1 MKKSIFL
8 LLRDNIYVGFG
19 CILCQILVL
28 VACVGATQASEDLS
42 LHKATEDKGIYTKN
56 PSKYDRVVLPPLSS
70 LEEVYV
76 ERLPSLR
83 IRIEEIK
90 SVVIE
95 REKVRTDLQKTIN
108 ELLGLKGE
116 EKDGEKDSNEI
127 FVYKATIYLSEQGA
141 KRFKDFADKHDREK
155 FDLRLQTR
163 RLSLIIILGPFR
175 GNLFSTYLEEDNL
188 GRIKELL
195 SPIND
200 KVTWR

>member
-1 MKKSIFL
+1 MHK
-8 LLRDNIYVGFG
+8 
-19 CILCQILVL
+19 
-28 VACVGATQASEDLS
+28 DL
-42 LHKATEDKGIYTKN
+42 K
-56 PSKYDRVVLPPLSS
+56 
-70 LEEVYV
+70 
-76 ERLPSLR
+76 
-83 IRIEEIK
+83 
-90 SVVIE
+90 
-95 REKVRTDLQKTIN
+95 KTIN